1 MAILAQAIVP
11 EMNCAWIL
19 QASAQILCREVIRK
33 DFFPSV
39 LLSWGEEETISGLP
53 REQAGDMGLWM
64 GRGRLLPRYVSP
76 AGVFCFQKSQ
86 GRIVLTAADLA

>member
-19 QASAQILCREVIRK
+19 QASAQIPCREVIRK

-39 LLSWGEEETISGLP
+39 LLSWGEEETIAGLP

-64 GRGRLLPRYVSP
+64 GRGRVSR
-76 AGVFCFQKSQ
+76 AGVFCFEENQ
-86 GRIVLTAADLA
+86 GLIVLTAADLA

>member
-1 MAILAQAIVP
+1 MAVLAQAIVP

-39 LLSWGEEETISGLP
+39 LLSWGEEETIAGLP

-64 GRGRLLPRYVSP
+64 GRGRVSP
-76 AGVFCFQKSQ
+76 AGVFCFEENQ
-86 GRIVLTAADLA
+86 GLIVLTAADLA